1 MKTIYSLLFFGVFLL
16 LFTDN
21 NLQAQTQSCG
31 CDNTVPTFTINLS
44 ANPDTSYAIQATRNG
59 YCCSASGPDRCIS
72 FNITVSPGANQV
84 NFDVFNPAPPGGAFY
99 QVGCGTPTSL
109 GTPLCIDTGVVNF
122 CVTYCKSGNDNATYV
137 ITTTKTYGASDDI
150 TVREGCSNELNVK
163 GLIESTVTWNSIF
176 PGNYGDFNNYLS
188 CTSQCDTTI
197 VTPVPTAPPYVDF
210 QVCGNLTTCS
220 TGMFICDTVRVYTL
234 PELVVNVTPQ
244 NVVICPGTG
253 SAVLTASVTNAHP
266 PINYMWNTG
275 ATTPSITV
283 TSAGTYFVSVT
294 DTLSGCPAA
303 SDTAYVIN
311 PPPFPPLNP
320 TNNGPLCVGDS
331 LSLGVDTVPGATYAW
346 FGPNGFTSSS
356 QYPSIPIVPLNA
368 TGSYA
373 VLAIVNGCYSD
384 TFYTNVVINQ
394 IPFAPI
400 ATTNAPVC
408 EGTNIQLFA
417 SNVAN
422 GTYSWT
428 GVNGFTST
436 QQNPTIANANM
447 LDTGFYSVS
456 VTVNGCTSANTD
468 IYVEVH
474 PTPQVILP
482 PNIIVCHG
490 AVVPQTN
497 FSGTVNNTTYNWTN
511 SNPNIGLQVNGN
523 GGIPPFTANN
533 TGTASVTSTVTVT
546 PTANGCP
553 GPSNNFYITVDATP
567 AANFSYTNV
576 CEGTQTSFTD
586 LSQSNGGTIVS
597 WAWDFTNDGVI
608 DNNNQ
613 NSSNGFPTAGTYNT
627 QLHIATSLGC
637 KDSIIIPVVVDPI
650 PVANFVADAVCLNQL
665 TNFIDSSSITTGG
678 IVNWQWDF
686 GDNSGTSTTPNPSY
700 TYNLPGTYNVN
711 LTVISDSGCIN
722 TYTSS
727 IDVYD
732 NPVANFTANNACLA
746 DVVQLNDI
754 STVNNSSI
762 VSWAWDYE
770 NDGVIDDTNQTTQNL
785 YQSAGVY
792 NPLLIV
798 YSAQGCADTV
808 LKTVTIHPMPEAEFT
823 FNNQCYGTSIPFV
836 DGTTITSGNVANW
849 QWYFGDGNTSIQQS
863 PQHNYNAEGIYS
875 TTLVVTSNNGCKDTI
890 KHFVEVWPIPVVNF
904 SPTEVCF
911 NIPTQFTDLTTISNN
926 FTQNNIVSWNWDFG
940 DNSGTSAQ
948 QNPIYQYNSEG
959 KFYATLTVV
968 SNNGCANSQTLE
980 INVNPIPHVDF
991 IADITQGC
999 SPLTINFT
1007 DNSTIDTI
1015 GNISS
1020 WHWDFDNGNTSA
1032 AQSPGGVVFNNP
1044 SHTNTAYYNVILSVT
1059 SDKGCTITDSMS
1071 QMITVFPK
1079 PFADFASSPE
1089 EANIYDSEI
1098 TFTDLSIVA
1107 NQWLWDIGDKG
1118 TTFTNQHPVHHYT
1131 DSGDY
1136 YVSLFIENTFGC
1148 KDTVQKKVR
1157 IEPAFALW
1165 IPNAFTPDSDNKND
1179 HFFAKGYGIDEIET
1193 LIFDR
1198 WGELIFEGNQLDSQW
1213 DGRYKN
1219 GEIKQDV
1226 YVYKIRAKDIFG
1238 KWHEYI
1244 GKVTV
1249 VI

>member
-16 LFTDN
+16 LFADN

-44 ANPDTSYAIQATRNG
+44 ANPDTSYAIQSTRNG
-59 YCCSASGPDRCIS
+59 YCCSASGPARCIS

-137 ITTTKTYGASDDI
+137 VTTTKTYGASDDI
-150 TVREGCSNELNVK
+150 TVREGCSKDLSVK
-163 GLIESTVTWNSIF
+163 GLVKSTVTWNSVF

-188 CTSQCDTTI
+188 CTSQCDTTA
-197 VTPVPTAPPYVDF
+197 VTPVPTAPPYIDY

-331 LSLGVDTVPGATYAW
+331 LSLGVDTVPGATYVW

-356 QYPSIPIVPLNA
+356 QYPSIPTVPLNA
-368 TGSYA
+368 TGAYG
-373 VLAIVNGCYSD
+373 VVAIVNGCYSD

-417 SNVAN
+417 SNVTS

-436 QQNPTIANANM
+436 QQNPTIANANI
-447 LDTGFYSVS
+447 LDTGFYSVN
-456 VTVNGCTSANTD
+456 VTVNGCTSANAD

-533 TGTASVTSTVTVT
+533 TGTASVTSTLTVT

-608 DNNNQ
+608 DNTNQ

-650 PVANFVADAVCLNQL
+650 PVANFVADAVCFNQI
-665 TNFIDSSSITTGG
+665 TNFIDSSSIATGG

-686 GDNSGTSTTPNPSY
+686 GDNSGTSTNANPSY

-732 NPVANFTANNACLA
+732 NPVANFTVNNACLA

-798 YSAQGCADTV
+798 YSAQGCVDTV

-823 FNNQCYGTSIPFV
+823 FSNQCYGTTIPFV
-836 DGTTITSGNVANW
+836 DGTTIASGNVSNW

-875 TTLVVTSNNGCKDTI
+875 ATLVVTSNNGCKDTI

-911 NIPTQFTDLTTISNN
+911 NTPTQFTDLTTVSNN

-980 INVNPIPHVDF
+980 ITVNPIPHVDF

-1007 DNSTIDTI
+1007 DNSSIDTL
-1015 GNISS
+1015 GNISG
-1020 WHWDFDNGNTSA
+1020 WHWDFGNGNTSS
-1032 AQSPGGVVFNNP
+1032 AQSPSGVVFNNP

-1071 QMITVFPK
+1071 QMLTVFPK
-1079 PFADFASSPE
+1079 PLADFAYSPE

-1098 TFTDLSIVA
+1098 TFTDLSVVA
-1107 NQWLWDIGDKG
+1107 NQWLWDVGDKG

-1136 YVSLFIENTFGC
+1136 YVTLFIENTFGC
-1148 KDTVQKKVR
+1148 KDTTQKKVR

-1179 HFFAKGYGIDEIET
+1179 YFFAKGYGIDEIET

>member
-1 MKTIYSLLFFGVFLL
+1 MKTIYSFLFLGVFLL
-16 LFTDN
+16 LFADN
-21 NLQAQTQSCG
+21 NLKAQTQSCG

-44 ANPDTSYAIQATRNG
+44 ANPDTSYAIQSTRNG
-59 YCCSASGPDRCIS
+59 YCCSASGPARCIS
-72 FNITVSPGANQV
+72 FNITVNPGANQV

-109 GTPLCIDTGVVNF
+109 GTPLCIDTGVVSF

-150 TVREGCSNELNVK
+150 TVREGCSKDLSVK
-163 GLIESTVTWNSIF
+163 GLVESTVTWNSIY
-176 PGNYGDFNNYLS
+176 PGNYGDFNSYLA
-188 CTSQCDTTI
+188 CPSQCDTTA
-197 VTPVPTAPPYVDF
+197 VTPIPTAPPYIDY

-220 TGMFICDTVRVYTL
+220 AGMYICDTVRVYTL
-234 PELVVNVTPQ
+234 PELEVNVTPQ

-253 SAVLTASVTNAHP
+253 SAVLTASVANAHP

-283 TSAGTYFVSVT
+283 TSAGTYYVSVT
-294 DTLSGCPAA
+294 DTLAGCPAA

-320 TNNGPLCVGDS
+320 TNNGPLCVGDQ
-331 LSLGVDTVPGATYAW
+331 LNLGVDTVPGATYSW

-356 QYPSIPIVPLNA
+356 QYPSIPVVPLNA
-368 TGSYA
+368 SGAYG
-373 VLAIVNGCYSD
+373 VVAIVNGCYSD
-384 TFYTNVVINQ
+384 TFYTNVVVNQ
-394 IPFAPI
+394 IPFAPT

-408 EGTNIQLFA
+408 EGVNIQLFA

-422 GTYSWT
+422 GTYNWT

-436 QQNPTIANANM
+436 QQNPIITNASM
-447 LDTGFYSVS
+447 LDTGFYSVN
-456 VTVNGCTSANTD
+456 VTVNGCTSANAD
-468 IYVEVH
+468 VYVEVK

-490 AVVPQTN
+490 VVVPQTN

-511 SNPNIGLQVNGN
+511 SNANIGLQVNGN
-523 GGIPPFTANN
+523 GSIPPFIANN
-533 TGTASVTSTVTVT
+533 TGTAPVTSTVTVT

-553 GPSNNFYITVDATP
+553 GPSNNFYITIDATP

-597 WAWDFTNDGVI
+597 WSWDFTNDGVI
-608 DNNNQ
+608 DNTNQ
-613 NSSNGFPTAGTYNT
+613 NSSNGFATAGTYNT
-627 QLHIATSLGC
+627 QLHIETSLGC

-650 PVANFVADAVCLNQL
+650 PVANFVADAVCLNQA
-665 TNFIDSSSITTGG
+665 TNFIDSSSIATGG

-686 GDNSGTSTTPNPSY
+686 GDNSGTSTTSNPSY
-700 TYNLPGTYNVN
+700 TYNQPGTYNVN
-711 LTVISDSGCIN
+711 LTVVSDSGCIN
-722 TYTSS
+722 TYSSS
-727 IDVYD
+727 IDVYA
-732 NPVANFTANNACLA
+732 NPVANFTVNNACLA
-746 DVVQLNDI
+746 EVIQLNDI

-770 NDGVIDDTNQTTQNL
+770 NDGVIDDTNQTVQNL
-785 YQSAGVY
+785 YQNAGTY

-808 LKTVTIHPMPEAEFT
+808 IKTVTIHPMPVADFT
-823 FNNQCYGTSIPFV
+823 FSNECYGTSIPFV
-836 DGTTITSGNVANW
+836 DGTTITSGNVSNW
-849 QWYFGDGNTSIQQS
+849 QWYFGDGNTSTQQS

-926 FTQNNIVSWNWDFG
+926 FTQNNITSWNWDFG
-940 DNSGTSAQ
+940 DNSGTSTQ
-948 QNPIYQYNSEG
+948 QNPIYQYNSQG
-959 KFYATLTVV
+959 KFYATLSVV
-968 SNNGCANSQTLE
+968 SNNGCPNSQTLE
-980 INVNPIPHVDF
+980 ITVNPIPQVDF

-999 SPLTINFT
+999 SPLILNFT

-1015 GNISS
+1015 GNISG
-1020 WHWDFDNGNTSA
+1020 WHWDFGNGNTSS
-1032 AQSPGGVVFNNP
+1032 AQSPNGVVFNNP
-1044 SHTNTAYYNVILSVT
+1044 SHTNTAYYNVTLSVT

-1071 QMITVFPK
+1071 QKITVFPK
-1079 PFADFASSPE
+1079 PLADFTYSPE

-1098 TFTDLSIVA
+1098 TFTDVSIVA

-1118 TTFTNQHPVHHYT
+1118 TTYTNQHPVHHYT

-1136 YVSLFIENTFGC
+1136 YVTLFIENTFGC
-1148 KDTVQKKVR
+1148 KDTTQQKVR

-1179 HFFAKGYGIDEIET
+1179 YFFVKGYGIDEIEI

-1198 WGELIFEGNQLDSQW
+1198 WGELIFEGNQIDSKW
-1213 DGRYKN
+1213 DGKYKN

-1226 YVYKIRAKDIFG
+1226 YVYKIRAKDVFG

>member
-1 MKTIYSLLFFGVFLL
+1 MKTIYSFLFLGVFLL
-16 LFTDN
+16 LFADN
-21 NLQAQTQSCG
+21 NLKAQTQSCG

-44 ANPDTSYAIQATRNG
+44 ANPDTSYAIQSTRNG
-59 YCCSASGPDRCIS
+59 YCCSASGPARCIS
-72 FNITVSPGANQV
+72 FNITVNPGANQV

-109 GTPLCIDTGVVNF
+109 GTPLCIDTGVVSF

-150 TVREGCSNELNVK
+150 TVREGCSKDLSVK
-163 GLIESTVTWNSIF
+163 GLVESTVTWNSIY
-176 PGNYGDFNNYLS
+176 PGNYGDFNSYLA
-188 CTSQCDTTI
+188 CPSQCDTTA
-197 VTPVPTAPPYVDF
+197 VTPIPTAPPYIDY

-220 TGMFICDTVRVYTL
+220 AGMYICDTVRVYTL
-234 PELVVNVTPQ
+234 PELEVNVTPQ

-253 SAVLTASVTNAHP
+253 SAVLTASVANAHP

-283 TSAGTYFVSVT
+283 TSAGTYYVSVT
-294 DTLSGCPAA
+294 DTLAGCPAA

-320 TNNGPLCVGDS
+320 TNNGPLCVGDQ
-331 LSLGVDTVPGATYAW
+331 LNLGVDTVPGATYSW

-356 QYPSIPIVPLNA
+356 QYPSIPVVPLNA
-368 TGSYA
+368 SGAYG
-373 VLAIVNGCYSD
+373 VVAIVNGCYSD
-384 TFYTNVVINQ
+384 TFYTNVVVNQ
-394 IPFAPI
+394 IPFAPT

-408 EGTNIQLFA
+408 EGVNIQLFA

-422 GTYSWT
+422 GTYNWT

-436 QQNPTIANANM
+436 QQNPIITNASM
-447 LDTGFYSVS
+447 LDTGFYSVN
-456 VTVNGCTSANTD
+456 VTVNGCTSANAD
-468 IYVEVH
+468 VYVEVK

-490 AVVPQTN
+490 VVVPQTN

-511 SNPNIGLQVNGN
+511 SNANIGLQVNGN
-523 GGIPPFTANN
+523 GSIPPFIANN
-533 TGTASVTSTVTVT
+533 TGTASVTSTVNVT

-553 GPSNNFYITVDATP
+553 GPSNNFYITIDATP

-597 WAWDFTNDGVI
+597 WNWDFTNDGVI
-608 DNNNQ
+608 DNTNQ
-613 NSSNGFPTAGTYNT
+613 NSSNGFAIAGTSNT
-627 QLHIATSLGC
+627 QLHIETSLGC

-650 PVANFVADAVCLNQL
+650 PVANFVADAVCLNQA
-665 TNFIDSSSITTGG
+665 TNFIDSSSVATGG

-686 GDNSGTSTTPNPSY
+686 GDNSGTSTTSNPSY
-700 TYNLPGTYNVN
+700 TYNQPGTYNVN
-711 LTVISDSGCIN
+711 LTVVSDSGCIN
-722 TYTSS
+722 TYSSS
-727 IDVYD
+727 IDVYA
-732 NPVANFTANNACLA
+732 NPVANFTVNNACLA
-746 DVVQLNDI
+746 EVVQLNDI

-770 NDGVIDDTNQTTQNL
+770 NDGVIDDTNQTAQNL
-785 YQSAGVY
+785 YQNAGTY

-808 LKTVTIHPMPEAEFT
+808 IKTVTIHPMPVAD
-823 FNNQCYGTSIPFV
+823 FNFSNECYGTSIPFV
-836 DGTTITSGNVANW
+836 DGTTITSGNVSNW
-849 QWYFGDGNTSIQQS
+849 QWYFGDGNTSTQQS

-911 NIPTQFTDLTTISNN
+911 NIPTQFTDLTTISNS
-926 FTQNNIVSWNWDFG
+926 FTQNNITSWNWDFG
-940 DNSGTSAQ
+940 DNSGTSTQ
-948 QNPIYQYNSEG
+948 QNPIYQYNSQG
-959 KFYATLTVV
+959 KFYATLSVV
-968 SNNGCANSQTLE
+968 SNNGCPNSQTLE
-980 INVNPIPHVDF
+980 ITVNPIPQVDF

-999 SPLTINFT
+999 SPLILNFT
-1007 DNSTIDTI
+1007 DNSSIDTI
-1015 GNISS
+1015 GNISG
-1020 WHWDFDNGNTSA
+1020 WHWDFGNGNTSS
-1032 AQSPGGVVFNNP
+1032 AQSPNGVVFNNP
-1044 SHTNTAYYNVILSVT
+1044 SHTNTAYYNVTLSVT

-1071 QMITVFPK
+1071 QKITVFPK
-1079 PFADFASSPE
+1079 PLADFTYSPE

-1098 TFTDLSIVA
+1098 TFTDVSIVA

-1118 TTFTNQHPVHHYT
+1118 TTYTNQYPVHHYT

-1136 YVSLFIENTFGC
+1136 YVTLFIENTFGC
-1148 KDTVQKKVR
+1148 KDTTQQKVR

-1179 HFFAKGYGIDEIET
+1179 YFFVKGYGIDEIEI

-1198 WGELIFEGNQLDSQW
+1198 WGELIFEGNQIDSKW
-1213 DGRYKN
+1213 DGKYKN

-1226 YVYKIRAKDIFG
+1226 YVYKIRAKDVFG